1 MATPKIPKKEKVSAL
16 KRAQRLALKGGR
28 DLSERYGKSLKSSKA
43 ARLLNK
49 AIQGLR
55 IPYPKGV
62 NPAGRLSLVNRSLA
76 PLGKGLLGRA
86 ALGIEGIQTAR
97 KVFNPNDNIA
107 LSAANVVQA
116 ARGGKA
122 FGTSALAQAYNAKRD
137 LRIQAE
143 ADGVTEAAKERDWA
157 QLTDG
162 TIAKTIQQ
170 FNKPG
175 DVKPGEITVDPSLDD
190 QKGVNTKW
198 MPSKSYD
205 ISNGLP
211 TGTDITNQPPNQFQ
225 QKLTTA
231 PQDNLKIQDPGS
243 NWVGRG
249 TDVRMPDGGSTVLTE
264 HSGDF
269 KWKNLQK
276 GDNVG
281 VMSRNE
287 RKAYDKAAKA
297 AQKAAAKAA
306 KAAAQ
311 AQQLKI
317 NPSAPIPGAVV
328 T

>member
-28 DLSERYGKSLKSSKA
+28 ELSKRYGKSLKSSKA

-49 AIQGLR
+49 ATQGLR

-190 QKGVNTKW
+190 QKGVNTSKVGLSIGEGTFVNGQW
-198 MPSKSYD
+198 VPS
-205 ISNGLP
+205 
-211 TGTDITNQPPNQFQ
+211 GTNFANQPSNQFQ
-225 QKLTTA
+225 QNLTTT
-231 PQDNLKIQDPGS
+231 PQAQLKIQDPGT

-249 TDVRMPDGGSTVLTE
+249 TDVRMPDGGSTALSV

-269 KWKNLQK
+269 KWKNLK
-276 GDNVG
+276 AGD
-281 VMSRNE
+281 
-287 RKAYDKAAKA
+287 
-297 AQKAAAKAA
+297 
-306 KAAAQ
+306 
-311 AQQLKI
+311 
-317 NPSAPIPGAVV
+317 
-328 T
+328 